1 MTLPHEFDVYVNGSV
16 ISAISP
22 VDLDNTD
29 SRTLIVD
36 NSIADSSDIEET
48 FIRMDRHVEIRRR
61 H

>member
-29 SRTLIVD
+29 SRTLIVG

-48 FIRMDRHVEIRRR
+48 FIRMDRHIEIRRR

>member
-1 MTLPHEFDVYVNGSV
+1 MPHEFDVYVNGSV